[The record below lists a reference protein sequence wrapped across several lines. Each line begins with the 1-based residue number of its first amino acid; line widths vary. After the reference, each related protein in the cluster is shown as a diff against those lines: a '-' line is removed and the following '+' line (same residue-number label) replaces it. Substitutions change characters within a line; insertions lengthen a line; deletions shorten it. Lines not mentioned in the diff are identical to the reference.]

1 MPMARSRS
9 RESDPPAGNREEE
22 LTAEVTRLRRKI
34 EFLERN
40 LKEQVRS
47 QRDSREVFYSDLSRV
62 MAIIDDLMDGI
73 VFTDPAGTVILV
85 NPSAG
90 RILGTPTFVA
100 LGKDLASLPAN
111 HEILSVLL
119 GHRTEELDAD
129 GLSAEVCV
137 TGGRTGEGHFIV
149 RTSAVYDVQGRLC
162 GNLSL
167 IRDIS
172 LRKKT
177 EHLKNQFLS
186 IVAHELRTPLTA
198 IKAFATILSR
208 GIRGEPP
215 EAHRPI
221 LDNIVSQT
229 GRLEHEID
237 KIINL
242 GRLEQSDFAPDLRIA
257 YASDIVRRI
266 VTPFEAQAKEKRID
280 LSVHDEAGDARVE
293 VDVRDV
299 KRAIAALLENAL
311 KFTPDGGTVE
321 VCVRVKDDKVL
332 YEVKDTGI
340 GIAASDQS
348 IIFDKFIQLENPL
361 TRQFGGSGL
370 GLSFAA
376 AIIDAQRS
384 TIEVDSEPGKGSC
397 FRFRI
402 PLVVDEVGVDAPIVG
417 HGKKDARTETQK

>member
-1 MPMARSRS
+1 MARSQS
-9 RESDPPAGNREEE
+9 SESHSPAGTREES
-22 LTAEVTRLRRKI
+22 LQAEVARLTRKV

-47 QRDSREVFYSDLSRV
+47 QRESREVFYSDLSRV
-62 MAIIDDLMDGI
+62 MAIIDDLVDGI
-73 VFTDPAGTVILV
+73 VFTDPAGKVILI

-90 RILGTPTFVA
+90 RVLGTPNFVA
-100 LGKDLASLPAN
+100 LGKDLPTVPAN
-111 HEILSVLL
+111 QQILSVLL
-119 GHRTEELDAD
+119 AQREGDLEVGDVSEEI
-129 GLSAEVCV
+129 CV
-137 TGGRTGEGHFIV
+137 RGGKAGEGHFIV
-149 RTSAVYDVQGRLC
+149 NTSAVFDVQGRLC

-221 LDNIVSQT
+221 LNDIVSQT

-242 GRLEQSDFAPDLRIA
+242 GRLEQSDFAPDLRVA
-257 YASDIVRRI
+257 YASDIVGRI
-266 VTPFEAQAKEKRID
+266 VAPFEAQAKEKEID
-280 LSVHDEAGDARVE
+280 LTVKNDAGDAKIE
-293 VDVRDV
+293 IDVRDI

-311 KFTPDGGTVE
+311 KFTPDGGSVE
-321 VCVRVKDDKVL
+321 VCVRVKDGHVL
-332 YEVKDTGI
+332 YEIKDTGI
-340 GIAASDQS
+340 GIAPSDQS

-402 PLVVDEVGVDAPIVG
+402 PIVGYEDGLDAPTLG
-417 HGKKDARTETQK
+417 TGAKDAKTETPK